1 MEIDLTT
8 PALLFSAISLIMLA
22 YTNRFLSYAQ
32 LVRTLKEQY
41 MENPSSVK
49 AAQIANLR
57 KRLYL
62 TRAGGGHRQPAAVRG
77 QHVLCLYPS
86 PSAFGLYLRFGA
98 DIADY
103 FAGHIGVRN
112 IYIGEVFGDTSQRY
126 ARVEALRDDV
136 PYGEFQFSPVNHG
149 IEQPDSRE

>member
-1 MEIDLTT
+1 MEIDLTP

-62 TRAGGGHRQPAAVRG
+62 TRAMQPAAVRG

>member
-1 MEIDLTT
+1 M
-8 PALLFSAISLIMLA
+8 A
-22 YTNRFLSYAQ
+22 YKTIYPFTNE
-32 LVRTLKEQY
+32 TLKEYANHTDAELEQAIAAGHALY
-41 MENPSSVK
+41 KKWRCENNLDERK
-49 AAQIANLR
+49 AQLHKVADLLR
-57 KRLYL
+57 RDVDKYAEVITKDMGKLIGE
-62 TRAGGGHRQPAAVRG
+62 AKGE
-77 QHVLCLYPS
+77 VLLC
-86 PSAFGLYLRFGA
+86 A

-149 IEQPDSRE
+149 IE